1 MDDTDIQIDDL
12 EVEIYNDGFRDGYQQ
27 ALSEMP
33 ETIELN
39 CDNFCDWVRRLK
51 EESGYTI
58 KAFAAKTGMSTYA
71 ISRYTERNLLPSLYS
86 VERIAKAF
94 GKKIMV
100 TGKNCQKFPSQP

>member
-1 MDDTDIQIDDL
+1 MADTDIQIDDL

-33 ETIELN
+33 ETIELT
-39 CDNFCDWVRRLK
+39 CETFCDWVRRLK
-51 EESGYTI
+51 EDGGYTI

-94 GKKIMV
+94 GKRIEIR
-100 TGKNCQKFPSQP
+100 